1 MYSVNLIVKKN
12 YVKID
17 GTTPIYLQFS
27 FNRESKK
34 RINTGKRIPPQFWD
48 ADAEKVKRS
57 FPEASDYNAH
67 ITMLKHR
74 LESIIDSAIINGDA
88 ATLDYVEK
96 KFYNKCG
103 TQSPRERDF
112 FTLLDEYLQS
122 KVGQVSKDVVKDYY
136 TLMKHL
142 KGFQEHSVETISF
155 NKIDLK
161 FYENFVRYL
170 EFAVVKKNGEVG
182 MQKNSVGKLIKNL
195 KGFLN
200 NSMRKKLIEPIDLT
214 SFKTTTAQV
223 DDIYLTEQE
232 LENIEKLDLTENP
245 FLSKIRDMFLIG
257 CETGL
262 RYSDL
267 NRLDWQH
274 IQGNFIQIKVK
285 KTTSRVI
292 IPISARVRR
301 LLESY
306 QMPDFPSGIHMN
318 YFNPEI
324 KNIAFLAGINTKFS
338 KWKIIGNQKTEIT
351 KSKHLFVSSHTCRR
365 TFCTNQFLKGMPPLL
380 IRKISG
386 HKDETSFLKY
396 IKIDEEE
403 AAQKMLDLWIG

>member
-1 MYSVNLIVKKN
+1 MYSVNLVIKKN
-12 YVKID
+12 YVMAD
-17 GTTPIYLQFS
+17 GTTHIYIQYSLTRE
-27 FNRESKK
+27 NRRLIK
-34 RINTGKRIPPQFWD
+34 TGKKIQPEFWD
-48 ADAEKVKRS
+48 QSSEKVKRN
-57 FPEASDYNAH
+57 FEHAGEYNSVLNL
-67 ITMLKHR
+67 LKHR
-74 LESIIDSAIINGDA
+74 LENIIDTAILQGDVV
-88 ATLDYVEK
+88 TLDYVEK

-103 TQSPRERDF
+103 TQSPKEKDF
-112 FTLLDEYLQS
+112 FALLDEYLQS

-142 KGFQEHSVETISF
+142 KGFQEHSGETIRF

-170 EFAVVKKNGEVG
+170 EFTVVKKNGEVG

-195 KGFLN
+195 KCFLN

-232 LENIEKLDLTENP
+232 LENIEKLDLTNNP

-274 IQGNFIQIKVK
+274 IEGNFIQIKVK

-292 IPISARVRR
+292 IPISTRVRR
-301 LLESY
+301 ILESY
-306 QMPDFPSGIHMN
+306 LMPDFPSGIHMN

-365 TFCTNQFLKGMPPLL
+365 TFCTNQFLRGMPPIL

-403 AAQKMLDLWIG
+403 AAQKMLDIWGA